1 MPDGTVR
8 IHGRDY
14 KTVALRMSEF
24 RAEYPMWSIET
35 EIVRLDD
42 DRTIVRARIIDDAGR
57 LISTGHAEEWRQ
69 SSQIN
74 ETSMVEN
81 AETSAVGR
89 ALAFFKFA
97 GSEIASADEVA
108 TAQRK
113 ASTLPPRDNGKSA
126 SHPTGRKQ
134 YTRDPSKDSLP
145 ISDNQFKFMYG
156 KFWEWLKG
164 TAIPGPEWQA
174 ISDHYVLDVTGKNPQ
189 DLTRG
194 DLAKLVDVPEAQ
206 EKFLQAVTNY

>member
-1 MPDGTVR
+1 MQDGTVR
-8 IHGRDY
+8 IHGKDY

-24 RAEYPMWSIET
+24 RAEYPLWSIET

-42 DRTIVRARIIDDAGR
+42 DRAIVRARIIDEAGR
-57 LISTGHAEEWRQ
+57 LIATGHAEEWR
-69 SSQIN
+69 SSSAIN

-113 ASTLPPRDNGKSA
+113 ASTLPSREPAKPSQPATGK
-126 SHPTGRKQ
+126 KQ
-134 YTRDPSKDSLP
+134 FTRDPSKDGLP
-145 ISDNQFKFMYG
+145 ISDAQFKFMYA

-164 TAIPGPEWQA
+164 TSIPGIQWQTL
-174 ISDHYVLDVTGKNPQ
+174 SDKYVLEITKRDPK

-206 EKFLQAVTNY
+206 ERFLTAVTNY